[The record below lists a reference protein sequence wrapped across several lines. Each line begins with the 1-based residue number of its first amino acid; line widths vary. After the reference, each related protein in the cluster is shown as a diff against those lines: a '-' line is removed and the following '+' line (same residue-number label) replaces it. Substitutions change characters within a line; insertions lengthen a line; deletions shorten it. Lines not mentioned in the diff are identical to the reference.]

1 MANEKI
7 MKGDVM
13 EFASNMKKLINNKD
27 HSDVKFLIG
36 QNRKAVYAHR
46 CILASRCAVFRAT
59 FAEQAQKNGTIDK
72 DTPFVLSDMSG
83 DIFLAMLEFIY
94 TNCVTLTPKI
104 AIEVLATALEYG
116 LDDLRRLCCEYLEEN
131 LSIQNACDC
140 MQAAVTYGQEDLKE
154 KVLIYI
160 EQHTES
166 VFKSKAFQELSDTAL
181 AEVLKVDGL
190 GMDEAE
196 IVKYVK
202 EWAAVNSVVLGKPV
216 ADVAKNVITW
226 IRLPILSPDEI
237 EKLEKEN
244 KKDNI
249 IPVEL
254 FSIAWRFHA
263 LNQPDPNN
271 ASAKKRIGTQNRPH
285 HKNLNG

>member
-1 MANEKI
+1 MANEKL

-13 EFASNMKKLINNKD
+13 EFASNMKKLKP
-27 HSDVKFLIG
+27 
-36 QNRKAVYAHR
+36 VYAHR
-46 CILASRCAVFRAT
+46 CILSSRCAVFKAT
-59 FAEQAQKNGTIDK
+59 FAEQTQKNGTIDK
-72 DTPFVLSDMSG
+72 DTPFVLSDMSA
-83 DIFLAMLEFIY
+83 DIFMAMLEFIY

-116 LDDLRRLCCEYLEEN
+116 LDDLRR
-131 LSIQNACDC
+131 
-140 MQAAVTYGQEDLKE
+140 AAVTYGQEDLKE

-166 VFKSKAFQELSDTAL
+166 VFKSKAFQELSEDAL
-181 AEVLKVDGL
+181 AEVLKIDGL

-196 IVKYVK
+196 IIKYVK
-202 EWAAVNSVVLGKPV
+202 EWAAVNSVVLGRPV
-216 ADVAKNVITW
+216 ADVAKNVIVW
-226 IRLPILSPDEI
+226 IRLPILTPDEI
-237 EKLEKEN
+237 EKLEKDN

-254 FSIAWRFHA
+254 FSTAWRFHA

-271 ASAKKRIGTQNRPH
+271 ERARKRIGTQERSH
-285 HKNLNG
+285 HKNLNVHKFS

>member
-1 MANEKI
+1 MANEKV
-7 MKGDVM
+7 MKGDVL
-13 EFASNMKKLINNKD
+13 EFASNMKKLVNNKD

-46 CILASRCAVFRAT
+46 CILSSRCAVFKAT
-59 FAEQAQKNGTIDK
+59 FAEQSQKNGTIDK
-72 DTPFVLSDMSG
+72 DTPFVLSDMNV
-83 DIFLAMLEFIY
+83 DIFVAMLEFIY

-131 LSIQNACDC
+131 LSVQNACDC
-140 MQAAVTYGQEDLKE
+140 MQAAVTYGQEELKE
-154 KVLIYI
+154 KCLIYI

-166 VFKSKAFQELSDTAL
+166 VFKSKAFQELSEDAL
-181 AEVLKVDGL
+181 SEILKVDGL
-190 GMDEAE
+190 NMDEAE
-196 IVKYVK
+196 IIKFLK

-216 ADVAKNVITW
+216 AEVARNVIQW
-226 IRLPILSPDEI
+226 VRLPILTPDEL

-249 IPVEL
+249 VTVDM
-254 FSIAWRFHA
+254 FASAWKFHA
-263 LNQPDPNN
+263 LNQPDQNN
-271 ASAKKRIGTQNRPH
+271 PLAKKRIGTQDRPH

>member
-1 MANEKI
+1 
-7 MKGDVM
+7 MKGDVL
-13 EFASNMKKLINNKD
+13 EFASNMKKLVNNKD

-46 CILASRCAVFRAT
+46 CILSSRCAVFKAT
-59 FAEQAQKNGTIDK
+59 FAEQSQKNGTIDK
-72 DTPFVLSDMSG
+72 DTPFVLSDMNV
-83 DIFLAMLEFIY
+83 DIFVAMLEFIY

-131 LSIQNACDC
+131 LSVQNACDC
-140 MQAAVTYGQEDLKE
+140 MQAAVTYGQEELKE
-154 KVLIYI
+154 KCLIYI

-166 VFKSKAFQELSDTAL
+166 VFKSKAFQELSEDAL
-181 AEVLKVDGL
+181 SEILKVDGL
-190 GMDEAE
+190 NMDEAE
-196 IVKYVK
+196 IIKFLK

-216 ADVAKNVITW
+216 AEVARNVIQW
-226 IRLPILSPDEI
+226 VRLPILTPDEL

-249 IPVEL
+249 VTVDM
-254 FSIAWRFHA
+254 FASAWKFHA
-263 LNQPDPNN
+263 LNQPDQNN
-271 ASAKKRIGTQNRPH
+271 PLAKKRIGTQDRPH

>member
-7 MKGDVM
+7 MKGDIM
-13 EFASNMKKLINNKD
+13 EFASNMRKLVNVKD

-46 CILASRCAVFRAT
+46 CILASRCAVFKAT
-59 FAEQAQKNGTIDK
+59 FAEQTQKNAVIDK
-72 DTPFVLSDMSG
+72 ETPFVLSDMSP
-83 DIFLAMLEFIY
+83 DIFLAMMEFIY

-131 LSIQNACDC
+131 LSVQNACDC
-140 MQAAVTYGQEDLKE
+140 MQAAVTYGQEELKE
-154 KVLIYI
+154 KVIMYI

-166 VFKSKAFQELSDTAL
+166 VLKSKAFQELSEDAL
-181 AEVLKVDGL
+181 SEILKVDGL
-190 GMDEAE
+190 NMDEAE
-196 IVKYVK
+196 VLKYIK
-202 EWAAVNSVVLGKPV
+202 EWAAINSVVAGKPV
-216 ADVAKNVITW
+216 CEVAKKVVLW
-226 IRLPILSPDEI
+226 IRLPILTPEEL
-237 EKLEKEN
+237 EKLEKDN

-249 IPVEL
+249 IPIEL
-254 FSIAWRFHA
+254 FSSAWRFHA

-271 ASAKKRIGTQNRPH
+271 SLARKRIGTLSRPH
-285 HKNLNG
+285 HKNLTG

>member
-1 MANEKI
+1 MANEKV
-7 MKGDVM
+7 MKGDVL
-13 EFASNMKKLINNKD
+13 EFASNMKKLVNNKE

-46 CILASRCAVFRAT
+46 CILSSRCAVFKAT
-59 FAEQAQKNGTIDK
+59 FAEQSQKNGTIDK
-72 DTPFVLSDMSG
+72 DTPFVLSDMNP

-131 LSIQNACDC
+131 LSVQNACDC
-140 MQAAVTYGQEDLKE
+140 MQAAVTYGQEELKE
-154 KVLIYI
+154 KVIIYI

-166 VFKSKAFQELSDTAL
+166 VFKSKAFQELSEDAL
-181 AEVLKVDGL
+181 SEILKVDGL
-190 GMDEAE
+190 NMDEAE
-196 IVKYVK
+196 IIKYIK

-216 ADVAKNVITW
+216 AEVARNVIQFV
-226 IRLPILSPDEI
+226 RLPILTPDEL

-249 IPVEL
+249 ITVDL
-254 FSIAWRFHA
+254 FSSAWKFHA

-271 ASAKKRIGTQNRPH
+271 PLAKKRIGTQDRPH

>member
-1 MANEKI
+1 MANEKL

-13 EFASNMKKLINNKD
+13 EFASNMKKLLNNKD

-36 QNRKAVYAHR
+36 QNRKPVYAHR
-46 CILASRCAVFRAT
+46 CILSSRCAVFKAT
-59 FAEQAQKNGTIDK
+59 FAEQTQKNGTIDK
-72 DTPFVLSDMSG
+72 DTPFVLSDMSA
-83 DIFLAMLEFIY
+83 DIFMAMLEFIY

-166 VFKSKAFQELSDTAL
+166 VFKSKAFQELSEDAL
-181 AEVLKVDGL
+181 AEVLKIDGL

-196 IVKYVK
+196 IIKYVK
-202 EWAAVNSVVLGKPV
+202 EWAAVNSVVLGRPV
-216 ADVAKNVITW
+216 ADVAKNVIVW
-226 IRLPILSPDEI
+226 IRLPILTPDEI
-237 EKLEKEN
+237 EKLEKDN

-254 FSIAWRFHA
+254 FSTAWRFHA

-271 ASAKKRIGTQNRPH
+271 ERARKRIGTQERSH